1 MPEICYSATHL
12 AYRCANAIV
21 FWKLGTEAL
30 IMALTIGQATGCSK
44 RAATR
49 LAVGHAKSDAPKE
62 PLRDRIYCN

>member
-1 MPEICYSATHL
+1 
-12 AYRCANAIV
+12 
-21 FWKLGTEAL
+21 
-30 IMALTIGQATGCSK
+30 MALTIGQATGCSK